1 MKVLIFGGAGF
12 VGLGI
17 AEALLA
23 RGDDVTLFDRR
34 RPPASAER
42 AFAELPGKLSVTV
55 GDVCDDTRVRGA
67 IAAVPDVVIYGAA
80 LTADAAREA
89 AEPDRILD
97 VNVGGLVRAL
107 QAVAAGTVR
116 RTILLSSA
124 SAYGDNAFQS
134 SPLDETLPETPRS
147 LYAVTKLTGEQFA
160 RRLADLHGLDI
171 RIVRL
176 SSVFGPWEHA
186 TGARD
191 TLSPPFQVAS
201 TALEG
206 RPALLARDAVRDFVY
221 VRDVAGG
228 VLALIDAP
236 APRHDLYNIGP
247 GSAWRLLDWGQR
259 LRQVARAGF
268 ECRLCR
274 AGERATINLHGDRD
288 RAPLAI
294 ARLTGDLGYRPRF
307 TLKESAADY
316 ADWLRAYGRGLVAPV
331 GASPE

>member
-1 MKVLIFGGAGF
+1 MKVLIFGGSGF

-34 RPPASAER
+34 PPPDEARR
-42 AFAELPGKLSVTV
+42 AFAALPGHLSIRPGDV
-55 GDVCDDTRVRGA
+55 GDE
-67 IAAVPDVVIYGAA
+67 AAVRNAVGTGPDIVIYGAA

-97 VNVGGLVRAL
+97 VNVGGLVHAL
-107 QAVAAGTVR
+107 QAVAAGMVR

-124 SAYGDNAFQS
+124 SAYGDGAFQAR
-134 SPLDETLPETPRS
+134 PLDEDTPPTPRS
-147 LYAVTKLTGEQFA
+147 LYAVTKLAGEQFA
-160 RRLADLHGLDI
+160 RRLAELHGLDL

-191 TLSPPFQVAS
+191 TLSPPYQIALA
-201 TALEG
+201 ALEG
-206 RPALLARDAVRDFVY
+206 RPAILPRPCRRDFVY

-228 VLALIDAP
+228 VLALVDAA

-247 GSAWRLLDWGQR
+247 GKTWSLHAW
-259 LRQVARAGF
+259 
-268 ECRLCR
+268 
-274 AGERATINLHGDRD
+274 GERLAGAPGYACRVGRPGEAATVNPHGDRD
-288 RAPLAI
+288 RAPLAV
-294 ARLTGDLGYRPRF
+294 ARLTDDLGYRPRF
-307 TLKESAADY
+307 GLTESVQDY
-316 ADWLRAYGRGLVAPV
+316 GAWLEAHGAPLLLRQ
-331 GASPE
+331 ER